1 MDAYIDAKTAMPVE
15 FCDDLPVE
23 ASVIIPVRNRAAT
36 IGDAVKSALVQNT
49 AFRYNIIVVDNRST
63 DGTTGILARL
73 SAEEPKLIHII
84 PDIEGLGI
92 GGCWNM
98 ALMSEHCGRFAVQLD
113 SDDLYESPDTLQA
126 IVDKFY
132 EQRCA
137 MVVGAYTLT
146 DINKNVMAPG
156 LISHNEW
163 TDGNGRNNALRING
177 FGAPRA
183 FYTPIARELLFPDTS
198 YGEDYAMACTYASR
212 TVVHD
217 RHGCTVDIQLLYRDT
232 GKSLV
237 TGRRLRPNV
246 KWCGASA
253 PDHSHFQGVP
263 EEYMP
268 LDRKHAFRCIYMVE
282 RHRVR
287 RNQPP
292 KSR

>member
-1 MDAYIDAKTAMPVE
+1 MEEACTDHLKAVDAYIDAKTAMPVE

-198 YGEDYAMACTYASR
+198 YGEDYAMALAVSRNYKVGRIYESLYLCRRWEGNSDASLSLEALNRNNFYKDRIRSWELSARIDLNR
-212 TVVHD
+212 T
-217 RHGCTVDIQLLYRDT
+217 R
-232 GKSLV
+232 
-237 TGRRLRPNV
+237 N
-246 KWCGASA
+246 
-253 PDHSHFQGVP
+253 
-263 EEYMP
+263 EE
-268 LDRKHAFRCIYMVE
+268 
-282 RHRVR
+282 
-287 RNQPP
+287 
-292 KSR
+292 